1 MDNFFLLILIGFAI
15 GTLGTLIGAG
25 GGFLLVPLLLLAH
38 PDFGPEVVTAISIAI
53 VAGNAISGSIAY
65 AKSGRIDYKAG
76 LLFALFTIP
85 GSIIGVFL
93 TGYIPKE
100 VFGIIFGMLLLVL
113 STYLILKNR
122 KSKVEKT
129 VLPARTGPGWK
140 THSLTDKS
148 GKQFTYN
155 FNQTWGIVISV
166 LVGFLSPLLGIGGGI
181 IHVPAMVQWLQF
193 PVYIAT
199 ATSHFILAIMST
211 ISVGVH
217 LYNGDYSNPLTLH
230 IIGGLLIGV
239 LPGAQ
244 LGAYLSHKI
253 PTVAII
259 SRTGYLPGP
268 GGGADFDKQFLKA
281 AS

>member
-1 MDNFFLLILIGFAI
+1 MDNFAILILIGFAI

-100 VFGIIFGMLLLVL
+100 VFGIIFGILLLVL

-148 GKQFTYN
+148 GEQFTYN

-259 SRTGYLPGP
+259 RALAVCLALVGVRILLTS
-268 GGGADFDKQFLKA
+268 F
-281 AS
+281 